1 MKKKLLVGNWKMYI
15 EKPEEA
21 KRFIAACKRK
31 AQNISGVDVVLAPSF
46 TLLPTLAA
54 AAGSRIKI
62 AGQTVSP
69 FDDAQHTGEVS
80 AVMLKA
86 AGAAWVI
93 VGHSE
98 RRATEGALVPAQV
111 AAAHNA
117 GLMVVLCVG
126 ETERDPSGA
135 HFSVVAGQ
143 LAQALMGANG
153 KPAAAKVVV
162 AYEPVWAIGKD
173 ASEALPPAEL
183 REMVIFIR
191 KNLVDILGRAVG
203 LKIPI
208 LYGGSVDAR
217 NAPGLLAEGDIS
229 GFLVGRASTDV
240 TSFIELM
247 RICKK

>member
-15 EKPEEA
+15 EKPDEA
-21 KRFIAACKRK
+21 KRFMAAFKRK
-31 AQNISGVDVVLAPSF
+31 AQSISGVDVVLAPSF
-46 TLLPTLAA
+46 TLVPTLAA
-54 AAGSRIKI
+54 AAGSHIKI

-86 AGAAWVI
+86 AGATWAI

-98 RRATEGALVPAQV
+98 RRSAEAGLVQAQM
-111 AAAHNA
+111 AAAHHA

-126 ETERDPSGA
+126 EAERDPSGA

-143 LAQALMGANG
+143 LAEALMGANG

-173 ASEALPPAEL
+173 ATEVLPPAEL

-208 LYGGSVDAR
+208 LYGGSVDTR